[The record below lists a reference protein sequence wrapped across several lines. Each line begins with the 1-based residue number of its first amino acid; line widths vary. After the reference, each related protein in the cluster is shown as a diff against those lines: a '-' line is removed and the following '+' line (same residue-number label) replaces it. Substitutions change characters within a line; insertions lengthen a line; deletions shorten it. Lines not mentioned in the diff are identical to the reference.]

1 MPKEYQVLKVDEMV
15 RPGEISGVE
24 RYYRATIKTH
34 GGTVLTVDL
43 QEADFSA
50 EKAGPVL
57 AKAAL
62 AADQVLRL

>member
-24 RYYRATIKTH
+24 RYYRATIKTQ

-50 EKAGPVL
+50 EKAAPVL
-57 AKAAL
+57 AKAAQ